1 MKRAA
6 LLLASLSLGCG
17 TTVVHRYL
25 LAPPGAPHGR
35 PVRTIL
41 DGDPVPSAQ
50 PVALVEAIGRGLN
63 SDLPHLIEG
72 LRAEAQSL
80 GCDAVVRLRIA
91 RGSSTAT
98 AVGFAVRWVSRVD
111 GVTRAAPS
119 GTAPWAPPP
128 ALPAG
133 APSRA
138 ATPDG
143 AAAPPPWSAP

>member
-1 MKRAA
+1 MKRAV

-80 GCDAVVRLRIA
+80 GCDAVVQVRIA

-98 AVGFAVRWVSRVD
+98 AVGFAVRWVSRAD

-119 GTAPWAPPP
+119 SAAPWAPP
-128 ALPAG
+128 ALPAD
-133 APSRA
+133 APGPV